1 MFNISLLYY
10 VMDNLKD
17 NEKYIMQTI
26 EKLKILKS
34 KTSKPIYKK
43 KLNEL
48 LVKFLIY
55 ILIY

>member
-17 NEKYIMQTI
+17 NEKYIMQAI

-34 KTSKPIYKK
+34 NTSKPIYKK
-43 KLNEL
+43 KI
-48 LVKFLIY
+48 K
-55 ILIY
+55 